1 MFVVSA
7 IMFIIF
13 IVMCFVYYWGHTNG
27 YRDALINYRIPITN
41 SNSDSKD
48 NNILYPL

>member
-13 IVMCFVYYWGHTNG
+13 IAMCFVYCWGHTNG
-27 YRDALINYRIPITN
+27 YRDALINYRILITDTN
-41 SNSDSKD
+41 SKD

>member
-7 IMFIIF
+7 IMFLIF
-13 IVMCFVYYWGHTNG
+13 IVMCFVYCWGHSNG
-27 YRDALINYRIPITN
+27 YRDALINYRIPRTN
-41 SNSDSKD
+41 NDSKD